1 MKDNL
6 MEMNLQFFAEEGSD
20 VTEQFGCN
28 YSKEDCKMIYAVVTV
43 LLIVMVLSFILAY
56 EEENEQLSMRMWY
69 VFLITMFTSV
79 LLVLVNMIMW

>member
-1 MKDNL
+1 
-6 MEMNLQFFAEEGSD
+6 
-20 VTEQFGCN
+20 
-28 YSKEDCKMIYAVVTV
+28 MIYAVVTV

-56 EEENEQLSMRMWY
+56 EEDNEQLSMRMWY